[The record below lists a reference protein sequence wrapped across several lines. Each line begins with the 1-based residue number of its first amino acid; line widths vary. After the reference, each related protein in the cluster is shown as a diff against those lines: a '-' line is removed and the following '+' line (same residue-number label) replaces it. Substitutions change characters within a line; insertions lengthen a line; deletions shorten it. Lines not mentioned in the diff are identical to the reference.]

1 MVLCCCLQNLPQ
13 HILNRLHAGKPEQW
27 TTLFQA
33 LAATAHAQLDALYS
47 GLQSTQEA
55 IPYRLV
61 SGKRCIIAAC
71 RNDLTIYCPALWPVE
86 GGVSQVQ
93 LACPARAR

>member
-1 MVLCCCLQNLPQ
+1 MVLCCCLQNPPQ

-27 TTLFQA
+27 TTLFQV

-55 IPYRLV
+55 LPYRLV
-61 SGKRCIIAAC
+61 SSECASSLLVE
-71 RNDLTIYCPALWPVE
+71 NDLTIYCPALWPVE